1 MAAEIIVKGVPA
13 PQGSKNPRPIYR
25 GRGPTRVFTGK
36 VALEES
42 SQAVGPWRE
51 AVRNAFEK
59 QWRWGRI
66 VGPVRLTR
74 CVFVLIRPSTHY
86 GTGRNAHRLRPD
98 APAYP
103 IAKQR
108 NDIDKLL
115 RSTMDGITS
124 AGVIKKIRPVG
135 VVWADDSQVVGV
147 DLLRKVYQDHPLAAP
162 LAGQSGAIIGVEA
175 VSEPMLEQEQ
185 PRDRLLAEIGF

>member
-1 MAAEIIVKGVPA
+1 MAAEILVRGVPA

-42 SQAVGPWRE
+42 SQAVAPWRA
-51 AVRNAFEK
+51 AVRDAFEK
-59 QWRWGRI
+59 QWRWSLI
-66 VGPVRLTR
+66 TGPVRITR
-74 CVFVLIRPSTHY
+74 CVFVLTRPSTHY
-86 GTGRNAHRLRPD
+86 FTGRNAHRLRDD

-115 RSTMDGITS
+115 RSTLDGITS
-124 AGVIKKIRPVG
+124 AGVIGKIRQVG
-135 VVWADDSQVVGV
+135 IVWVDDSQVIGV
-147 DLLRKVYQDHPLAAP
+147 DMLRKVYQDHPLAAP
-162 LAGQSGAIIGVEA
+162 LAGQSGAIIRVEA
-175 VSEPMLEQEQ
+175 VSEPMLEQ
-185 PRDRLLAEIGF
+185 PPLRDRLLTEIGF